1 MLEDNE
7 LQLQDVVRVHP
18 VFCCLANEVLL
29 LASRGGIALDR
40 IAARAYN
47 VVEPGKLHHVRVV
60 VVLEEG
66 LAFESRGED
75 GLEDPAGA
83 FLLQLAFIRDQL
95 GVNSYI
101 MLLDDLLEA
110 RVVELGELGQVMD
123 ICDDIAQVL
132 LEQIKVLL
140 VGIRVLRRRLLCA
153 SNGIVDLFL

>member
-1 MLEDNE
+1 M
-7 LQLQDVVRVHP
+7 
-18 VFCCLANEVLL
+18 
-29 LASRGGIALDR
+29 
-40 IAARAYN
+40 
-47 VVEPGKLHHVRVV
+47 
-60 VVLEEG
+60 EEG